1 MGGSCGVVGGGG
13 ETGGRGGVDDRRGK
27 SSDTDAYKGTEQER
41 VIQCSVQESHQSI
54 N

>member
-1 MGGSCGVVGGGG
+1 MVDSWGGGDRG
-13 ETGGRGGVDDRRGK
+13 QGGVDDRRGK